1 MSPHIQADQTRAPR
15 GIAPGQLAT
24 TGVLSRPASSP
35 SPRLSLAH
43 GIACNFLVHSSLG
56 VNQPLILQPRIS
68 STSRCP
74 QREVLGSGC
83 WFWMRSS
90 RRLTYRQRSQ
100 ADSWEA
106 LTLSL
111 DSSSD
116 DSACRGPDGSPK
128 NSISL
133 CPV

>member
-1 MSPHIQADQTRAPR
+1 VSPHIQADQTRAPR

-43 GIACNFLVHSSLG
+43 GIACNFLVHSSLA
-56 VNQPLILQPRIS
+56 VNQPLILQPRIF
-68 STSRCP
+68 STSRSP

-83 WFWMRSS
+83 WFWMGSS
-90 RRLTYRQRSQ
+90 RRLTYLQKSGRLVG
-100 ADSWEA
+100 DSD
-106 LTLSL
+106 TVL